1 MSELKKDD
9 DFKPKYIPNATTIT
23 NENLDM
29 FPNVKY
35 FFEMLVKDTKIES
48 KHVGRSFQYDES
60 VEKNRYFSAHGLF
73 MDYFIRKHLS
83 NQYNIKIMDVRTEY
97 ILENSDNFIVGTNET
112 LRNAI
117 EEHYEIFKDSNT
129 KAMDIIKSIKTVS
142 LSHLIFFGYNIPKSD
157 YIVNENNLREIIR
170 YLERLPYK
178 SVHLNPGL
186 YCEYF
191 NADADLIFD
200 NDVIYEI
207 KTSKFKSL
215 TRGEFIIPLSKFYQ
229 TIIYGFGFYK
239 ITGIKVKRFKIYNP
253 LLGDEFSIELDNI
266 DFELFEKVLKRD
278 VAVYSRYKDLVINE
292 MILDFSLFNENK
304 NEEEK

>member
-1 MSELKKDD
+1 MLNMSHDD
-9 DFKPKYIPNATTIT
+9 NFKYIPNATTIT
-23 NENLDM
+23 NERLDM
-29 FPNVKY
+29 FPNVKF

-48 KHVGRSFQYDES
+48 KHVGRSFRYDES

-83 NQYNIKIMDVRTEY
+83 NQYNIKIKDMRTEI
-97 ILENSDNFIVGTNET
+97 ILENSDNFFIRTDEK
-112 LRNAI
+112 LQNAI
-117 EEHYEIFKDSNT
+117 KEHYEIYKDSNT

-142 LSHLIFFGYNIPKSD
+142 QSHLIYFGDDLPKID
-157 YIVNENNLREIIR
+157 YTVNENNLREIIR
-170 YLERLPYK
+170 YLERLPY
-178 SVHLNPGL
+178 SMVHLNPNLG
-186 YCEYF
+186 CNYF

-215 TRGEFIIPLSKFYQ
+215 TRDEFIIPSSKFYQ

-239 ITGIKVKRFKIYNP
+239 LTGIKVKRFKIYNP
-253 LLGDEFSIELDNI
+253 LLGDEYSIELDNI

-278 VAVYSRYKDLVINE
+278 VAIYSRYKDLIINE
-292 MILDFSLFNENK
+292 MIFDFSLFNEVK
-304 NEEEK
+304 DETKKKK